1 MTLTQILLSAA
12 AAIAAI
18 IGAFFGQA
26 IGKKQGKSEGVKEAE
41 QTQKVQQAEAI
52 TTATKER
59 AHVET
64 QVAADTS
71 DDLDRRLS
79 KYDRAD

>member
-1 MTLTQILLSAA
+1 MTLTQIILGAV

-18 IGAFFGQA
+18 IGAFLGQA
-26 IGKKQGKSEGVKEAE
+26 IGKKQGKSEGAKEAE

-52 TTATKER
+52 TIAIKER
-59 AHVET
+59 ANVET
-64 QVAADTS
+64 QVAADT
-71 DDLDRRLS
+71 DTELDRRLS